1 MKTVDFRKIEVENID
16 GGKDYADVSKQL
28 GNQMYMQGQNIEEC
42 ELGRDIY
49 HNGEV
54 VMEDRQVEMVRKFI
68 AVWAYVMRTA
78 VENALSNRE
87 Q

>member
-1 MKTVDFRKIEVENID
+1 MKTVDFRKIEVENIE

-28 GNQMYMQGQNIEEC
+28 GNQMYMQGTNIEEC

-54 VMEDRQVEMVRKFI
+54 VMGDRQVEMVRKFI
-68 AVWAYVMRTA
+68 TVWAYVMRTA

-87 Q
+87 